1 MPKTSQRQATDL
13 RSCYKGNGFMHQEQW
28 YSESG
33 ELTWLSK
40 TNEIRKQ
47 KTCS

>member
-1 MPKTSQRQATDL
+1 MPKIIEVQATDL
-13 RSCYKGNGFMHQEQW
+13 LSCYKGNGFMHQKQW
-28 YSESG
+28 HSESR
-33 ELTWLSK
+33 ELTWISK